1 MRGERCFQEKR
12 AFKVAGY
19 ESFHC
24 QLDTLHN
31 TGFVWNKESK
41 TQKHGQGTKGQH
53 NKVQN
58 ILLLANLHDRY

>member
-12 AFKVAGY
+12 AFKVAGC

-53 NKVQN
+53 NKV
-58 ILLLANLHDRY
+58 